1 MSKRIRQESKK
12 KGEKK
17 MIDKKVLNETFADV
31 GVGIIVSFPIAWLV
45 LTTCTFFDLSVDKIA
60 FIQTIVFTTIS
71 LLRKYTIRKYFKD
84 NEESH

>member
-1 MSKRIRQESKK
+1 
-12 KGEKK
+12 
-17 MIDKKVLNETFADV
+17 MIDKNVLNETFADV

-45 LTTCTFFDLSVDKIA
+45 LTICTFFDLSVDKIA